1 LVGVRANHPAANDSE
16 PTTRLRPEKR
26 SLIETITTQA
36 EITATHL
43 GLTIFFLYGL
53 AKAIQQIG

>member
-1 LVGVRANHPAANDSE
+1 MRLA
-16 PTTRLRPEKR
+16 RLRERMR
-26 SLIETITTQA
+26 SLIETISTQA

>member
-1 LVGVRANHPAANDSE
+1 M
-16 PTTRLRPEKR
+16 R
-26 SLIETITTQA
+26 SLIETITNQA

-43 GLTIFFLYGL
+43 GLTSFFLYGL

>member
-1 LVGVRANHPAANDSE
+1 M
-16 PTTRLRPEKR
+16 PTTQLPRETR
-26 SLIETITTQA
+26 SLLETISTQA